1 MTMSSSPQKIALI
14 TGAATGIGRAI
25 AVRLAKD
32 GVAVAINYLG
42 DPAPADEVVQ
52 QITQAG
58 GIAKGFEANVSVVAD
73 ISALFAA
80 VIATFGGLDIVVA
93 NAGVALVGPAI
104 ADLTEA
110 DFDRLQAVN
119 YKGTFFVLQQAARHV
134 RAGGR
139 IIQISSSSTLYPAAG
154 LGGYASSKATG
165 RVLTE
170 ILTQELGSRQIS
182 VNSVLPG
189 PTRTAAL
196 LRELP
201 PEEAARIDGA
211 NALGRLGEP
220 ADIAS
225 LVAFLAG
232 PEGGWV
238 NGQQLVAN
246 GGGRI

>member
-1 MTMSSSPQKIALI
+1 MASSSQKVALI

-25 AVRLAKD
+25 AVRLAQD
-32 GVAVAINYLG
+32 GVAVAINYLS
-42 DPAPADEVVQ
+42 DSTPAGEVVQ

-58 GIAKGFEANVSVVAD
+58 GRAKGFAADVSAVAA
-73 ISALFAA
+73 IKGLFEA
-80 VIATFGGLDIVVA
+80 VIAEFGGLDIVVA
-93 NAGVALVGPAI
+93 NAGVALVGPAV

-134 RAGGR
+134 RVGGR

-154 LGGYASSKATG
+154 LGGYASSKAAG

-170 ILTQELGSRQIS
+170 ILAQELGSRQIS
-182 VNSVLPG
+182 VNSILPG
-189 PTRTAAL
+189 PTRTPAL
-196 LRELP
+196 LQELP
-201 PEEAARIDGA
+201 PEEAARINGA
-211 NALGRLGEP
+211 IALGRLGEP
-220 ADIAS
+220 EDIAN

-238 NGQQLVAN
+238 NGQQLVTN

>member
-1 MTMSSSPQKIALI
+1 MAPSSPPQQIALV

-25 AVRLAKD
+25 ALRLAQN
-32 GVAVAINYLG
+32 GIAVAVNYLG
-42 DPAPADEVVQ
+42 DSAPAHEVVQ
-52 QITQAG
+52 QIRQAG
-58 GIAKGFEANVSVVAD
+58 GTANAFAADVSVVAD

-80 VIATFGGLDIVVA
+80 VIAEFGGLDIVVA
-93 NAGVALVGPAI
+93 NAGIALVGPAI
-104 ADLTEA
+104 ADVTEA

-134 RAGGR
+134 RPGGR

-154 LGGYASSKATG
+154 LGGYASSKAAG

-170 ILTQELGSRQIS
+170 ILAQELGSRQIS

-189 PTRTAAL
+189 PTRTPAL
-196 LRELP
+196 MQGLP
-201 PEEAARIDGA
+201 PEEAARINGA

>member
-1 MTMSSSPQKIALI
+1 MNPSSSPQKIALV

-25 AVRLAKD
+25 AIRLAQD
-32 GVAVAINYLG
+32 GIAVAVNYLG
-42 DPAPADEVVQ
+42 DSVPANEVVQ
-52 QITQAG
+52 QIRQVG
-58 GIAKGFEANVSVVAD
+58 GTAKAFAADVSVVAA

-80 VIATFGGLDIVVA
+80 VIAEFGGLDIVVA
-93 NAGVALVGPAI
+93 NAGVAVVGPAI

-134 RAGGR
+134 RTGGR

-154 LGGYASSKATG
+154 LGGYASSKAAG

-170 ILTQELGSRQIS
+170 ILAQELGSRQIS
-182 VNSVLPG
+182 VNSILPG
-189 PTRTAAL
+189 PTRTPAL
-196 LRELP
+196 LQELP
-201 PEEAARIDGA
+201 PEEAVRITGA

-220 ADIAS
+220 EDIAN
-225 LVAFLAG
+225 LVAFLVG
-232 PEGGWV
+232 PDGGWV

>member
-1 MTMSSSPQKIALI
+1 MSSSFQKIALV

-32 GVAVAINYLG
+32 GIAVAINYLG
-42 DPAPADEVVQ
+42 DPAPADELVQ

-58 GIAKGFEANVSVVAD
+58 GIAKGFAADVSVVAD
-73 ISALFAA
+73 IAGLFAA
-80 VIATFGGLDIVVA
+80 VVAEFGGLDIVVA
-93 NAGVALVGPAI
+93 NAGVAI